1 MKYRE
6 AFRPFAPSILAE
18 HAADW
23 FENYQD
29 APYMERTLVWKEAVR
44 DRVPAVVH
52 EDATGRLQSVTAERN
67 PRYHALISAFHGLTG
82 VPVILNTS
90 FNIMGKPI
98 LHTAE
103 DAILMFYTS
112 GLDALVIDDWL
123 LVK

>member
-1 MKYRE
+1 MAGQTIGLRE
-6 AFRPFAPSILAE
+6 RERAEARTFLIALCVFLALMLG
-18 HAADW
+18 
-23 FENYQD
+23 F
-29 APYMERTLVWKEAVR
+29 
-44 DRVPAVVH
+44 PAL
-52 EDATGRLQSVTAERN
+52 ANLWYSFSNFT
-67 PRYHALISAFHGLTG
+67 FHDLTG